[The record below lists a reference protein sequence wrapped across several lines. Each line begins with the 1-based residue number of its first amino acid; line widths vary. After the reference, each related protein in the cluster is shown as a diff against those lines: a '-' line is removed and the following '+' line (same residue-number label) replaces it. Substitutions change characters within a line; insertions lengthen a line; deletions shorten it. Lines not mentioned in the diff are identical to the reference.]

1 MGFSNPK
8 TSMARESE
16 SEPTTS
22 ASASARSKS
31 SSSSSSSSSSA
42 SGLVTAS
49 RSDFPTSSLDEVQRA
64 REMISVISGGPTTS
78 TSTSTDL
85 AGSRSMRLC
94 AMWALAHAS
103 RARDCALALPLI
115 DECRA
120 IVQQRDDAAAAQK
133 RTGGGTASSTTTTDV
148 EEAVPSVESLGYLQ
162 AMALLGMGD
171 AAAAHRVLAPVVQSN
186 PNHEMS
192 AHLLTL
198 VEQRVAT
205 AAVVSL
211 GIVGAAAAVGAVV
224 LGALASGR
232 NARA

>member
-1 MGFSNPK
+1 MHRQVFHEFLFCVFFPGQLRAHFSNPK
-8 TSMARESE
+8 ISKRDMARES
-16 SEPTTS
+16 
-22 ASASARSKS
+22 K
-31 SSSSSSSSSSA
+31 SSSSA

-64 REMISVISGGPTTS
+64 REMILISGGPT

-120 IVQQRDDAAAAQK
+120 IVQQRDDAAAQK
-133 RTGGGTASSTTTTDV
+133 RTGGGTASSTTTTTDV

>member
-1 MGFSNPK
+1 
-8 TSMARESE
+8 
-16 SEPTTS
+16 
-22 ASASARSKS
+22 
-31 SSSSSSSSSSA
+31 
-42 SGLVTAS
+42 
-49 RSDFPTSSLDEVQRA
+49 
-64 REMISVISGGPTTS
+64 MIMISGGPT

-120 IVQQRDDAAAAQK
+120 HVKQRDDAAAAQK
-133 RTGGGTASSTTTTDV
+133 RTGGGTASSATTTTTDV

-162 AMALLGMGD
+162 AIALLGMGD

-186 PNHEMS
+186 PNHQMS

>member
-1 MGFSNPK
+1 
-8 TSMARESE
+8 
-16 SEPTTS
+16 
-22 ASASARSKS
+22 
-31 SSSSSSSSSSA
+31 
-42 SGLVTAS
+42 
-49 RSDFPTSSLDEVQRA
+49 
-64 REMISVISGGPTTS
+64 
-78 TSTSTDL
+78 
-85 AGSRSMRLC
+85 MRLC

-133 RTGGGTASSTTTTDV
+133 RTGGGAASSSATTTDV

>member
-1 MGFSNPK
+1 
-8 TSMARESE
+8 
-16 SEPTTS
+16 
-22 ASASARSKS
+22 
-31 SSSSSSSSSSA
+31 
-42 SGLVTAS
+42 
-49 RSDFPTSSLDEVQRA
+49 
-64 REMISVISGGPTTS
+64 MIMISGGPT

-120 IVQQRDDAAAAQK
+120 IVQQRDDAAAQK
-133 RTGGGTASSTTTTDV
+133 RTGGGTASSATTTTTTDV

>member
-1 MGFSNPK
+1 
-8 TSMARESE
+8 
-16 SEPTTS
+16 
-22 ASASARSKS
+22 
-31 SSSSSSSSSSA
+31 
-42 SGLVTAS
+42 
-49 RSDFPTSSLDEVQRA
+49 
-64 REMISVISGGPTTS
+64 
-78 TSTSTDL
+78 
-85 AGSRSMRLC
+85 MRLC

-120 IVQQRDDAAAAQK
+120 IVQQRDDAAAQK
-133 RTGGGTASSTTTTDV
+133 RTGGGTASSSATTTTDV

>member
-1 MGFSNPK
+1 M
-8 TSMARESE
+8 
-16 SEPTTS
+16 
-22 ASASARSKS
+22 
-31 SSSSSSSSSSA
+31 
-42 SGLVTAS
+42 
-49 RSDFPTSSLDEVQRA
+49 
-64 REMISVISGGPTTS
+64 
-78 TSTSTDL
+78 
-85 AGSRSMRLC
+85 
-94 AMWALAHAS
+94 
-103 RARDCALALPLI
+103 
-115 DECRA
+115 
-120 IVQQRDDAAAAQK
+120 
-133 RTGGGTASSTTTTDV
+133 
-148 EEAVPSVESLGYLQ
+148 PSVESLGYLQ

>member
-1 MGFSNPK
+1 
-8 TSMARESE
+8 
-16 SEPTTS
+16 
-22 ASASARSKS
+22 
-31 SSSSSSSSSSA
+31 
-42 SGLVTAS
+42 
-49 RSDFPTSSLDEVQRA
+49 
-64 REMISVISGGPTTS
+64 MIMISGGPTTS

-120 IVQQRDDAAAAQK
+120 HVKQRDDAAAAQK
-133 RTGGGTASSTTTTDV
+133 RTGGGTASSATTTTTDV

-162 AMALLGMGD
+162 AIALLGMGD

-186 PNHEMS
+186 PNHQMS